1 MDKELLDIVSN
12 VVWRF
17 HVYEQYGKKPEKAI
31 KALSKRATGYTNDFY
46 KETFDLNLRLLV
58 ETINAVSDAP
68 KKPKL
73 NQVYSQYSDV
83 DIGYVLK
90 RLHKIFPNQTDKFIT
105 SHLSMSIYWFYLR

>member
-1 MDKELLDIVSN
+1 MKKEFLDIVSN

-17 HVYEQYGKKPEKAI
+17 HVYDQYDKKPEKAI
-31 KALSKRATGYTNDFY
+31 KTLSKRAPGYSTDFY
-46 KETFDLNLRLLV
+46 KESFNLNLKLLI
-58 ETINAVSDAP
+58 ETIDAVYDAP

-90 RLHKIFPNQTDKFIT
+90 RLQKIFPDQTDEFIA